1 MINQAKHDPDKVGY
15 GRPVEFIG
23 LPYRAQLRATYRGM
37 GMPPSITSGRPL
49 SNWDESFLKLQKQN
63 SPSPDPTP
71 PPPYG
76 PADSHGLVQLR
87 QSYIK
92 KAVGGWIQR

>member
-49 SNWDESFLKLQKQN
+49 SNWDESFLKLQKTKGQI
-63 SPSPDPTP
+63 
-71 PPPYG
+71 
-76 PADSHGLVQLR
+76 GLDTFKDIGVR
-87 QSYIK
+87 K
-92 KAVGGWIQR
+92 N